1 MAKTKVLFLC
11 THNSARSQIAEGLL
25 RHLYGDEYEVFSAGT
40 NPTQVNPLAIKVM
53 AEIGIDISGQYSKS
67 LDVFKDV
74 DIDLV
79 VSVCHGG
86 SKLNCAIC
94 SSPIV
99 MGRPELITS
108 RLPRAKDYLDHP
120 FDDPSEV
127 EGSEEEKLEAFR
139 RTRDE
144 MKKWIIEKF
153 AYLSERALEKTK
165 VIFLCTGNSARSQM
179 AEAFLRKYAGDHF
192 EVYSAGFHPQPIHP
206 YTIKVMKELGYDL
219 SGQHSKDLAQYL
231 GKVHFGIVITVC
243 QKTEEDCP
251 TIPDVSTRLYWPF
264 EDPAAFQGTEEEKL
278 AKFREVRDKINEKIK
293 TWLKERGIT
302 NN

>member
-1 MAKTKVLFLC
+1 MSKTKVLFLC

-67 LDVFKDV
+67 LDNFKEV

-79 VSVCHGG
+79 VSVCRSS
-86 SKLNCAIC
+86 SKINCAIC

-99 MGRPELITS
+99 MGRPELISS

-127 EGSEEEKLEAFR
+127 EGSEEEKLVAFR

-144 MKKWIIEKF
+144 IKKWIIERF
-153 AYLSERALEKTK
+153 AYLSERALQKTK

-192 EVYSAGFHPQPIHP
+192 EVYSAGFEPRPIHP
-206 YTIKVMKELGYDL
+206 YTIQVMRELGYDL
-219 SGQHSKDLAQYL
+219 SGQHPKDLKQYL
-231 GKVHFGIVITVC
+231 GKIHFGIVITVC
-243 QKTEEDCP
+243 VKAEEQCP

-278 AKFREVRDKINEKIK
+278 AKFREIRDKIDEKTK
-293 TWLKERGIT
+293 AWLKERGIMG
-302 NN
+302 N